1 MESIRSN
8 SEVSII
14 YKPHHNPP
22 QIGEEI
28 PFLMFIGP
36 PHTGWD
42 ELKLKRFLV
51 EFTINH
57 KPVMPLTAASRFPII
72 QIKSGAAI

>member
-42 ELKLKRFLV
+42 ELKLKRF
-51 EFTINH
+51 
-57 KPVMPLTAASRFPII
+57 
-72 QIKSGAAI
+72 